1 MTLVAAADAY
11 AQQKVFNLPSADAVN
26 TIPEFARQAGL
37 QIIAPA
43 DQLKGVKTPA
53 IKGQQ
58 DARAALRL
66 LLEGTGLTIA
76 ADNGAVITLRLG
88 NKPTAPRDASLT
100 TEDKV
105 PVHGSNDAVR
115 RDVIEEVV
123 VTATKTGATD
133 LQKTPVSI
141 AVLSGAELR
150 RQKDTNIK
158 DLPQMAPSLK
168 VTINSINPQI
178 MIRGVGGFAGQE
190 SEVSIYMDNVYIA
203 RISTI
208 LQSNFNDLDRIE
220 VIEGPQ
226 GTLFGRNSTGG
237 AINFISK
244 TPSDHFTFNDTVL
257 AGNYSLFGEQ
267 ASVSGPVADNMQAS
281 LAIDHY
287 THDGF
292 QHNLVQ
298 GVGNPDAENRNSIR
312 AQFRWELSQKFTNTF
327 RMDYMD
333 TEENWAN
340 NVLIYPTSYPTIAN
354 TIIGNDHDVAINTM
368 PHSVERVYGLSD
380 EVNWKL
386 DDHLTL
392 KSISAGR
399 TDHSTNLQD
408 GDSTE
413 VNASV
418 SGTSYYLEYTLSQE
432 FNLINEYG
440 PFSGVS
446 GLYYFYEHSRQLGYV
461 YAPGGNLA
469 KPAATSGTET
479 YQDTLQP
486 TISRAAFAEETYH
499 ITPQIGVSAGLRYT
513 EEHKT
518 LDTFNTSLIY
528 NPGAANNGATAP
540 PSNGV
545 VYPFVADLSRNA
557 HALTPKFGVNWQA
570 TPDAMLYVSA
580 TNGYKSGGYSNTART
595 VAGAGFGPEFIW
607 SYEVGAKTDWLEHR
621 LRVDIAGFHYDWT
634 GLQFASTVAPDI
646 TATSNA
652 GAATLNGLEANV
664 IVKPAPGLTLTANT
678 TLLASKYVSFNAYAL
693 PSIIKPFLM
702 ADPNYNSVA
711 GTYNA
716 SGKQLVNAPPVSVN
730 LRAQKDF
737 DLADGADLFIRAQYQ
752 FDARTYFDPTNVLI
766 ASRPAYSLV
775 NASIGYSPPHSRWQV
790 ALWGK
795 NLADTQ
801 YINGANLGGTLTGP
815 VGDPRTFGVRIDY
828 DY

>member
-1 MTLVAAADAY
+1 MTLAAAAGAC
-11 AQQKVFNLPSADAVN
+11 AQQRAFNLPAEDAVN
-26 TIPEFARQAGL
+26 AIPEFARQAGL
-37 QIIAPA
+37 QIVAPA

-53 IKGQQ
+53 IMGRQ

-66 LLEGTGLTIA
+66 LLAGTGLTIA
-76 ADNGAVITLRLG
+76 ADNGAVITLRSG
-88 NKPTAPRDASLT
+88 NPPNTQRDSSPPPENKAAVQS
-100 TEDKV
+100 
-105 PVHGSNDAVR
+105 PSRRGDA
-115 RDVIEEVV
+115 IEQVV

-150 RQKDTNIK
+150 NQKDTNIK
-158 DLPQMAPSLK
+158 DLPQLVPSLK

-178 MIRGVGGFAGQE
+178 MIRGVGGFSGQE
-190 SEVSIYMDNVYIA
+190 SEVSVYMDNVYIA
-203 RISTI
+203 RISTV

-226 GTLFGRNSTGG
+226 GTVFGRNSTGG

-244 TPSDHFTFNDTVL
+244 TPTDHLIFNDTVL
-257 AGNYSLFGEQ
+257 VGNYSLFGEQ

-287 THDGF
+287 AHDGY
-292 QHNLVQ
+292 QHNLVP
-298 GVGNPDAENRNSIR
+298 GVGNPDAANRDTVR
-312 AQFRWELSQKFTNTF
+312 AQLRWALTPEMSNTF
-327 RMDYMD
+327 RFDYMD

-340 NVLIYPTSYPTIAN
+340 NVLLYPTPYPTIAN
-354 TIIGNDHDVAINTM
+354 TIIGNDHEIAINTP
-368 PHSVERVYGLSD
+368 PHSVEKVYGLSD

-432 FNLINEYG
+432 FNLINDYG
-440 PFSGVS
+440 RFSGVS
-446 GLYYFYEHSRQLGYV
+446 GLYYFYEHSRQLGHV

-469 KPAATSGTET
+469 KPAVTSGTET

-499 ITPQIGVSAGLRYT
+499 ITPEIGVIAGLRYT

-518 LDTFNTSLIY
+518 LDTFNTSLVY
-528 NPGAANNGATAP
+528 DLGAANNGVTAP

-557 HALTPKFGVNWQA
+557 HALTPKFEINWQA
-570 TPDAMLYVSA
+570 TPGAMIYVSA
-580 TNGYKSGGYSNTART
+580 TNGYKSGGYSNTARA
-595 VAGAGFGPEFIW
+595 VVGAGFGPEFLW
-607 SYEVGAKTDWLEHR
+607 AYEAGAKTDWLQHR
-621 LRVDIAGFHYDWT
+621 LRIDVAGFHYDWT

-652 GAATLNGLEANV
+652 GAATLNGLEADV
-664 IVKPAPGLTLTANT
+664 IAKPMSGLTLTANT
-678 TLLASKYVSFNAYAL
+678 TLLASRYVSFNAYAL
-693 PSIIKPFLM
+693 PSIIKPFVL
-702 ADPNYNSVA
+702 ADPNFNQAA

-716 SGKQLVNAPPVSVN
+716 SGKELVNAPLVSIN
-730 LRAQKDF
+730 LSAQKDF
-737 DLADGADLFIRAQYQ
+737 DLGNGADLIVRAQYQ
-752 FDARTYFDPTNVLI
+752 FDARTFFDPTNVKI
-766 ASRPAYSLV
+766 ASRPGCSLI
-775 NASIGYSPPHSRWQV
+775 NASIGYSPPHSHWQV

-815 VGDPRTFGVRIDY
+815 VGDPRTFGLRIDY
-828 DY
+828 NY